1 MSLPSTPLRLAAAV
15 VVLLLAI
22 LLPFVVTGGAAKN
35 LVVLALLFAVVAS
48 NWDLTLGYAGI
59 FNFAHVAFFGIAGYV
74 SAIATIYFG
83 LPVWLDIALAV
94 AVVAVLAGVTA
105 ALALRLRGIYVALV
119 TFAFVQL
126 CVALIISQK
135 WLTGG
140 AVGLVGVPDLAL
152 FGHRLSPSGPDYLIL
167 AELLLIASTVFLRF
181 LVRSD
186 FGLSIVALR
195 DNEAY
200 AVARGISAT
209 RQRVLA
215 MVASS
220 LFTAA
225 AGAVYAHYLIVASP
239 DVFSFSLTTLI
250 LSMVLLG
257 GGATIYGPIMA
268 AIALTVVTEQLAGF
282 GVVRFMIIA
291 VLIVLTLR
299 FLPGGL
305 WSLGERLTVLRRNSK
320 QGIGA

>member
-1 MSLPSTPLRLAAAV
+1 MP
-15 VVLLLAI
+15 
-22 LLPFVVTGGAAKN
+22 
-35 LVVLALLFAVVAS
+35 
-48 NWDLTLGYAGI
+48 DL
-59 FNFAHVAFFGIAGYV
+59 
-74 SAIATIYFG
+74 S
-83 LPVWLDIALAV
+83 
-94 AVVAVLAGVTA
+94 
-105 ALALRLRGIYVALV
+105 
-119 TFAFVQL
+119 
-126 CVALIISQK
+126 
-135 WLTGG
+135 
-140 AVGLVGVPDLAL
+140 LVGY
-152 FGHRLSPSGPDYLIL
+152 RLSASGPGYLYL
-167 AELLLIASTVFLRF
+167 TEALLIASTLFLRW
-181 LVRSD
+181 LVTSD
-186 FGLSIVALR
+186 FGLSLIALR

-257 GGATIYGPIMA
+257 GTATIFGPIVA
-268 AIALTVVTEQLAGF
+268 AIALTVVTEQFASF

-305 WSLGERLTVLRRNSK
+305 WSLGGFAGWRRRAAKGGTESAVTP
-320 QGIGA
+320 GGRG